1 MLGEQLLHGP
11 LQHSGWQLSEVDNT
25 LGLGGGVEDSTAA
38 PRVRLRACESCNQ
51 FDHETAKEAKGR
63 GTLPK
68 LEA

>member
-11 LQHSGWQLSEVDNT
+11 LQHPGWQLSEVDNT
-25 LGLGGGVEDSTAA
+25 LGLGGGAEDSTAA
-38 PRVRLRACESCNQ
+38 PRVRACESCNQ
-51 FDHETAKEAKGR
+51 CDHETIKEAKGR